1 MLDFT
6 LAQYK
11 TLIHSF
17 ITSGYRFLTFAAY
30 LENNEDKGK
39 IIILRHDVDRRLDRS
54 LRTAELEIGMG
65 ICGTYYFRSRE
76 GRFPGKAIHEISARG
91 HEIGYHYEDLCMNN
105 GDVAGA
111 VDSFEKNLARLRKI
125 AIVKTICMHGSP
137 LSKYDNREM
146 WRTRSYRDF
155 GIIGEPY
162 FDIDYDKVMY
172 LTDTGRRWD
181 GESVSIRDKADKDRK
196 SITEGSRAEHQ
207 LRLHSTRDI
216 INALKNNQLPDQ
228 ILLTIHPQRWTD
240 EWVPW
245 LSELVGQKTK
255 NIVKSIIVKRMNN
268 KKA

>member
-1 MLDFT
+1 MFDFT
-6 LAQYK
+6 LARYK
-11 TLIHSF
+11 DLIHNLIS
-17 ITSGYRFLTFAAY
+17 SGYRFFTFASF
-30 LENNEDKGK
+30 LENMGTGGK
-39 IIILRHDVDRRLDRS
+39 SVILRHDVDRSPARALM
-54 LRTAELEIGMG
+54 TAEIESGFG
-65 ICGTYYFRSRE
+65 ITGSYYFRCGSYGFPKELISRIE
-76 GRFPGKAIHEISARG
+76 KMG
-91 HEIGYHYEDLCMNN
+91 HEIGYHYEDLCINN
-105 GDVAGA
+105 GDVASA
-111 VDSFEKNLARLRKI
+111 VESFEKNLARLREI
-125 AIVKTICMHGSP
+125 ASIKTICMHGSP
-137 LSKYDNREM
+137 LSKYDNRDM
-146 WRTRSYRDF
+146 WKTRSYRDF

-162 FDIDYDKVMY
+162 FDVDFDKVMY